1 MDETTKMNIRWT
13 QESIEIMVKSSH
25 GNRIGGNKERKLT
38 RQSSKLLMGPR
49 KITKIKEK
57 GRKIYRIKGRRRNSF
72 DIPIIQETK
81 KST

>member
-1 MDETTKMNIRWT
+1 MIIRWT
-13 QESIEIMVKSSH
+13 QESIEIMVKSSD

-57 GRKIYRIKGRRRNSF
+57 GRKIYRIKGRHQNSF
-72 DIPIIQETK
+72 DIPIIQETNK
-81 KST
+81 RT